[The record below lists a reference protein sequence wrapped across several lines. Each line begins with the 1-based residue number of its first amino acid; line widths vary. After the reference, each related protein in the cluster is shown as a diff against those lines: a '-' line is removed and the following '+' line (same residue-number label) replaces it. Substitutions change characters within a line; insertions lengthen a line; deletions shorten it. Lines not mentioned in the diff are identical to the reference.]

1 MSLRARVHIIIYTLT
16 ALLLLAACG
25 SGNSQ
30 LNLKAKV
37 AGGGESDWETL
48 LEGGEL
54 IAVALQSP
62 DTYYDE
68 AGSSHGL
75 QYALAA
81 DFASQYGLRLR
92 VERVEDEAEV
102 LRMVADGEADL
113 SISPIAEEAVRGRGL
128 EAAGAWMQMDSLRTT
143 WAVSRQRPGL
153 MKALRGWFV
162 DGTVERVLL
171 EQRMDNEARSKHHHV
186 IAPPMLDRGRGIV
199 STYDEYFRE
208 AAAREGLDWRLLAAI
223 GYAESAFDPGARSR
237 AGAMGMMQLMPATA
251 RQYGVSD
258 PYDARSNIG
267 GGASLMRQLIGNFS
281 DIPTADE
288 RTKFAL
294 ASYNGGEGHIRD
306 AQALCRKYGG
316 DPTRWSDVRDYVL
329 RLGQMPYKT
338 DPVVRHGGMNGSE
351 TANYVSIVTSRYNSY
366 GGHLS
371 HSSNV
376 GSAPTLVAAPQPVQR
391 EAPRLTADHGIAPAP
406 LAATPK
412 DRRPNR
418 FTEGNRVRPADDP
431 AFNAVER
438 EVRQGE

>member
-1 MSLRARVHIIIYTLT
+1 M
-16 ALLLLAACG
+16 LLAACG

-153 MKALRGWFV
+153 MKALRGLCSIWGAASSV
-162 DGTVERVLL
+162 PTTSISAKRP
-171 EQRMDNEARSKHHHV
+171 RAR
-186 IAPPMLDRGRGIV
+186 G
-199 STYDEYFRE
+199 
-208 AAAREGLDWRLLAAI
+208 
-223 GYAESAFDPGARSR
+223 
-237 AGAMGMMQLMPATA
+237 
-251 RQYGVSD
+251 
-258 PYDARSNIG
+258 
-267 GGASLMRQLIGNFS
+267 
-281 DIPTADE
+281 
-288 RTKFAL
+288 
-294 ASYNGGEGHIRD
+294 
-306 AQALCRKYGG
+306 
-316 DPTRWSDVRDYVL
+316 
-329 RLGQMPYKT
+329 
-338 DPVVRHGGMNGSE
+338 
-351 TANYVSIVTSRYNSY
+351 
-366 GGHLS
+366 
-371 HSSNV
+371 
-376 GSAPTLVAAPQPVQR
+376 
-391 EAPRLTADHGIAPAP
+391 
-406 LAATPK
+406 
-412 DRRPNR
+412 
-418 FTEGNRVRPADDP
+418 
-431 AFNAVER
+431 
-438 EVRQGE
+438 